1 MGVDLGKV
9 FEDLPPED
17 FLTTGG
23 GPDESGRVVFAWSD
37 EEGEGCLV
45 GPWKPLLGDGTV
57 GVEPVFEDCED
68 LAETDLGEVL
78 RLGLGAL
85 DESAVLVLEAGP
97 DVAALEDSAKFGAEL
112 EVNGP
117 DLGGRVEPEEA
128 LCSTEEDDTL
138 LLLPLAVACRILLF
152 SSLIILSRSSRHCLS
167 LACLSFS
174 YTSNSPVATR
184 MERPGASR
192 AKSASGRGRSSTGLT
207 PHRAQASRECGLVNT

>member
-68 LAETDLGEVL
+68 LGGADLGEVL

-85 DESAVLVLEAGP
+85 GESAALVLEAEP
-97 DVAALEDSAKFGAEL
+97 DVAALEDCAKFGAEL
-112 EVNGP
+112 EVSGP

-138 LLLPLAVACRILLF
+138 LLLPPLAVACRILLF
-152 SSLIILSRSSRHCLS
+152 SSLIILSLSSLHCLS

-192 AKSASGRGRSSTGLT
+192 AKSDSGRGRSSTGLT
-207 PHRAQASRECGLVNT
+207 PHRAQASRE

>member
-1 MGVDLGKV
+1 MELALGKDGGLGVDLGKV

-23 GPDESGRVVFAWSD
+23 GPDESGRVGFAWSD

-57 GVEPVFEDCED
+57 GVEPVFEDG
-68 LAETDLGEVL
+68 LAGTDLGEVL

-97 DVAALEDSAKFGAEL
+97 DVAARGDSAKFGAEL

-117 DLGGRVEPEEA
+117 DLG
-128 LCSTEEDDTL
+128 D
-138 LLLPLAVACRILLF
+138 
-152 SSLIILSRSSRHCLS
+152 
-167 LACLSFS
+167 
-174 YTSNSPVATR
+174 
-184 MERPGASR
+184 
-192 AKSASGRGRSSTGLT
+192 
-207 PHRAQASRECGLVNT
+207 